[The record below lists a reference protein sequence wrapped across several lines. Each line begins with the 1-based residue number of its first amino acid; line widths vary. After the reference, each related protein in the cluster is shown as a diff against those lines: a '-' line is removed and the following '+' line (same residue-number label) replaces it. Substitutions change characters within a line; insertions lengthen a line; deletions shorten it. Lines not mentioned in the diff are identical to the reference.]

1 MQQTALYAGRMLY
14 CETRH
19 VKQFSSRHTEVM
31 QCLLSLLAQPRQL
44 GFCQDLRSRFASLPV
59 LSAKSGNCLAPM
71 GLLLEANMMSI
82 HAEGCQCAGRPAVHP
97 RHNARALRQPCNPR
111 QKSSTRQLSGT
122 CRQRAFA
129 HSGAHNLVQASSQP
143 VLAPRCVQPLSTCS
157 RVQLTISAPEELAE
171 RLCTCSQDA
180 RNGWRSH
187 GHAVAAAHCVFG
199 GRGSQ

>member
-1 MQQTALYAGRMLY
+1 VVYAGRTLY
-14 CETRH
+14 CQTRH
-19 VKQFSSRHTEVM
+19 AKQFSSRHTEVM
-31 QCLLSLLAQPRQL
+31 QCLLSLLTKAVRVLPRPEVEICIPL
-44 GFCQDLRSRFASLPV
+44 FCLPSRCD
-59 LSAKSGNCLAPM
+59 NCLAPM

-82 HAEGCQCAGRPAVHP
+82 HAEGCPCAGRPAVHP
-97 RHNARALRQPCNPR
+97 RHNARALRQPCNPW

-157 RVQLTISAPEELAE
+157 QAQLTISALEELAE

-199 GRGSQ
+199 WRGPH